1 MKSPKVTPDVFK
13 RSFWEWILSG
23 DVTSCSVLQTLSVIN
38 VADVILFQKA
48 LEACNNKQS
57 FLVPGY

>member
-1 MKSPKVTPDVFK
+1 MKSPEVTPNVFN
-13 RSFWEWILSG
+13 RSFWERTLSS
-23 DVTSCSVLQTLSVIN
+23 DVTSCSLLQTLSIIN

-48 LEACNNKQS
+48 LEARNNKQS